1 MLRRRKYFNL
11 RALRRSRRGLL
22 TTAILLV
29 IAVILAVL
37 LTYEKLIHYYAYD
50 LLGKTL
56 KRTIEL
62 KTDGFYSISYD
73 SIHVDFVDSRATLF
87 NFKVDIDS
95 AQLDASDKEM
105 SLFVAHVPKVDADI
119 INLLEVIFEDRLT
132 LKTIILQQPE
142 VWIAQPRQ
150 DEENIGLSKESG
162 DIYKQVTRQIR
173 EFDLGSFGLREA
185 KISYKRDLMSHDYD
199 FVVGNISFLIRNFG
213 WDSDQNNDPQ
223 FHSDHI
229 SLLVKDQ
236 TFKLKDSVH
245 LFTFDSVLLSTR
257 ESRVELVNVHLH
269 PRNDIVSSGKGVGR
283 NAYSIGIPSLS
294 LHGVDF
300 DRAYTDNLLA
310 IREIDLRSPN
320 FAMDNFLTSGKNI
333 EADPSTEELIK
344 IITEL
349 FNVIEVKTLNIDN
362 GNVDILRDRAP
373 SASRF
378 KATNIFAHV
387 KNVRIDTLD
396 YSTIKYDSATVG
408 LKNYY
413 YSMPDSIHI
422 LKLGSLS
429 FVTTNKSNITID
441 SLKVFD
447 RLSFG
452 QKAERGGVVN
462 IESPQV
468 KVSGF
473 EFERFIDNNQLVMD
487 NISIERPEIRLH
499 LKDPSL
505 AVSENLNL
513 PELVTSVF
521 DFLQTDS
528 INLNNGEVSI
538 MRKGESFIEFHGLNA
553 SVGEV
558 INGGGK
564 SNLYLDSLDMKV
576 YARSIDVASPA
587 NITARLTGISL
598 VQNDNTKL
606 TIRQAEID
614 GDEATPLKASLS
626 GVFVPLPG
634 ISVFLNSPESAM
646 NGLRAREFRFFADK
660 ALFQKKSDPEKGA
673 GFSLKRINLGKGII
687 NIVDKSNPV
696 FTSNVNYLKFRDLVV
711 SEGEAPVVKGLEVA
725 MAVSTVY
732 SEDNVVK
739 FSQLL
744 LSEKS
749 KLLAVK
755 QLSVKGE
762 NEILI
767 DTVSSKGMEVGR
779 FVNEKKLDAREILV
793 RNTSIKLGKPEKKK
807 EKSAMYFK
815 DLQQKLNE
823 TLKDIKI
830 GRLILANATLDDQD
844 GVVARGVNIDIRD
857 VRIAPGK
864 KWNYKI
870 PFAQSMT
877 ANMETLSINSDKSEA
892 AIKGL
897 TLDSR
902 TDAITVNNFSFME
915 KERAGTIKVPGLHMS
930 IPDLYTLVNHQKIN
944 IQKIKLIKPDIT
956 LQQPKDQTSGKNLL
970 EGETL
975 KEVAIHNLDLSNGN
989 LVLKRE
995 GKSDFKLKNFSVNLK
1010 QMLLDE
1016 KTNLS
1021 KDVLVFEGMTATA
1034 PDLSFKTK
1042 DGLNTI
1048 TIEKVAFALEDSSL
1062 TISNLRFVPLPQF
1075 EYFDNKNYESDWIKA
1090 SAGTIKLSGLHLDK
1104 FLNHQLIDSRHLLID
1119 NAKIEVYRDK
1129 NMPDPPAKEK
1139 PMYHVA
1145 FKNYKKPVNIDRV
1158 DINNTNITYTEFAE
1172 GALQPGSV
1180 SFDEFSAV
1188 FKNVTN
1194 RESLL
1199 KTNHFMTMDA
1209 KAMVMGKARLDLSM
1223 SFDMTSPAGA
1233 FTIGGKLAATPLR
1246 IFNDITVYNA
1256 NIDIREGYA
1265 NSLFF
1270 SARANEDVAY
1280 GTMEF
1285 RYEDLKIYILDKPSE
1300 RTQRSGKS
1308 IASFFANTFVIN
1320 KNNPHLFK
1328 FREGKIYFERNPNK
1342 SLFNYWTK
1350 TFLSGLVASI
1360 GVNNN
1365 KKEFERVTSDEEQ
1378 EK

>member
-87 NFKVDIDS
+87 NFEVNIDS

-150 DEENIGLSKESG
+150 DEESIGLSKESG

-185 KISYKRDLMSHDYD
+185 KISYKRDLMSPDYD

-213 WDSDQNNDPQ
+213 WDSDHNNDPQ

-257 ESRVELVNVHLH
+257 ESRVELININLH
-269 PRNDIVSSGKGVGR
+269 PRNDVVRKGKELDH

-294 LHGVDF
+294 LRGVDF
-300 DRAYTDNLLA
+300 NKAYTDNILA
-310 IREIDLRSPN
+310 IGKIDLLSPN

-333 EADPSTEELIK
+333 EADPSTEELVK

-349 FNVIEVKTLNIDN
+349 FNVIEVTNLNIDN

-373 SASRF
+373 SSSRF

-422 LKLGSLS
+422 LKFGSLS
-429 FVTTNKSNITID
+429 FVTTDKSNIRID
-441 SLKVFD
+441 SLQVFD

-452 QKAERGGVVN
+452 QKTAKGGVIN
-462 IESPQV
+462 IDAPQV
-468 KVSGF
+468 RVSGF
-473 EFERFIDNNQLVMD
+473 EFENFIDNNRLVMG
-487 NISIERPEIRLH
+487 NISIERPRIKFH
-499 LKDPSL
+499 MKDTALTSG
-505 AVSENLNL
+505 ENVNL
-513 PELVTSVF
+513 PELTASIF
-521 DFLQTDS
+521 DFLHADS
-528 INLNNGEVSI
+528 INMNQGEVTI
-538 MRKGESFIEFHGLNA
+538 MRKGEPFIRFHGLNT

-558 INGGGK
+558 INGKGQ
-564 SNLYLDSLDMKV
+564 SNLYLDSLQMKV
-576 YARSIDVASPA
+576 YASIIDITPPG
-587 NITARLTGISL
+587 NITGRLTSVSL
-598 VQNDNTKL
+598 AQNDKTKL

-614 GDEATPLKASLS
+614 GNEEMPLKASLS
-626 GVFVPLPG
+626 RVFVPLPG

-646 NGLRAREFRFFADK
+646 NGLRAREFRFYADQS
-660 ALFQKKSDPEKGA
+660 LFQEKSDNEEEA
-673 GFSLKRINLGKGII
+673 GFSFKRIHLGKGII
-687 NIVDKSNPV
+687 NIVDKSKPV
-696 FTSNVNYLKFRDLVV
+696 FTSNVNYLKFRDLAA
-711 SEGEAPVVKGLEVA
+711 SEGEAPEVKGLEVSLA
-725 MAVSTVY
+725 GSTVY
-732 SEDNVVK
+732 GEGNVLK

-755 QLSVKGE
+755 QLSVKGK

-779 FVNEKKLDAREILV
+779 FVNEKKLDAREVLV
-793 RNTSIKLGKPEKKK
+793 RNTNIKVGKPEGKKA
-807 EKSAMYFK
+807 KSATYFK
-815 DLQQKLNE
+815 DFQQELNE
-823 TLKDIKI
+823 SLKDIKI
-830 GRLILANATLDDQD
+830 GRLILANATFDDQE
-844 GVVARGVNIDIRD
+844 GVVALGVNMDIRD
-857 VRIAPGK
+857 VRIAPDK

-877 ANMETLSINSDKSEA
+877 ANIEALSINNDKSDVM
-892 AIKGL
+892 IKGV
-897 TLDSR
+897 TLDSK
-902 TDAITVNNFSFME
+902 TDAIAVNDFSFMA
-915 KERAGTIKVPGLHMS
+915 KERTGTIKSPGLHMS
-930 IPDLYTLVNHQKIN
+930 IPDLYALVNHQKVN
-944 IQKIKLIKPDIT
+944 IQKLKLIKPDIT

-970 EGETL
+970 EGAAL

-989 LVLKRE
+989 LVLKHE

-1010 QMLLDE
+1010 QVLLDE
-1016 KTNLS
+1016 KTNLN

-1075 EYFDNKNYESDWIKA
+1075 EYFDKKYYESDWIKA
-1090 SAGTIKLSGLHLDK
+1090 SAGTIKLSGLHLDN

-1145 FKNYKKPVNIDRV
+1145 FKNYKKPVNIGRV
-1158 DINNTNITYTEFAE
+1158 DINNTSITYKEFAE

-1180 SFDEFSAV
+1180 SFEEFSAV

-1199 KTNHFMTMDA
+1199 KKNHFMTMDA

-1223 SFDMTSPAGA
+1223 SFDMISPAGA

-1365 KKEFERVTSDEEQ
+1365 KKEFERMTSDEEQ